1 MDMTLQKTVAL
12 CETHPLLAEGVRAVL
27 GSCQDLTCVGSVAS
41 LGAATD
47 WLRQDPAD
55 ILIVDQ
61 SLGTEP
67 ILEWLAETR
76 SVCLPTAVV
85 VWGLAMKEV
94 DGLRLLHAGVRG
106 ILFRT
111 ATPEKLTAC
120 LRSVAQGRRWTE
132 DGVFKDSTPSARD
145 NRYPR
150 SELTEREHQVR
161 QLVEQGFRNREIA
174 GRLGIAEGTVKIHL
188 KHIFEKT
195 GVNGR
200 YGLALDGLKG
210 DRDTSGPGVTSRSPN
225 GQRK

>member
-1 MDMTLQKTVAL
+1 MNTTLQKTVAL
-12 CETHPLLAEGVRAVL
+12 CETQPLTAEGVRAVL
-27 GSCQDLTCVGSVAS
+27 GSCQDLQFAGSVPS
-41 LGAATD
+41 LAAATD
-47 WLRQDPAD
+47 LLRRDGAD
-55 ILIVDQ
+55 ILMVDQ

-67 ILEWLAETR
+67 ILEWFAEAQV
-76 SVCLPTAVV
+76 SLLPTAVV

-94 DGLRLLHAGVRG
+94 DGLRLLLAGVRG

-111 ATPEKLTAC
+111 SAPETLTAC

-132 DGVFKDSTPSARD
+132 DGVFKDSAPSARD
-145 NRYPR
+145 DRCPR

-174 GRLGIAEGTVKIHL
+174 ARLGIAEGTVKIHL

-210 DRDTSGPGVTSRSPN
+210 ENRHCSSW
-225 GQRK
+225 